1 MTNLIHWNPLREFSE
16 ISNCFADLMNRGS
29 CFNDEGDDANAARA
43 DWVPVADISE
53 DDSTYRIVAEVPGVA
68 REDISV
74 TVDNGI
80 LSLCGERK
88 DESGEQQGRVHRT
101 ERFYGSFKRN
111 FRVPED
117 ADGDA
122 VKAGFKNG
130 LLSVALPKV
139 EQPKPK
145 QIEVEVSQDL

>member
-29 CFNDEGDDANAARA
+29 CFNDEGDDANAVRA

-74 TVDNGI
+74 TVDQGV
-80 LSLCGERK
+80 LSLCGERRS
-88 DESGEQQGRVHRT
+88 ESGGDKGQVHRT
-101 ERFYGSFKRN
+101 ERSYGSFRRS
-111 FRVPED
+111 FRIPED
-117 ADGDA
+117 AEGDT
-122 VKAGFKNG
+122 VKAEFKNG
-130 LLSVALPKV
+130 LLSVTLAKV
-139 EQPKPK
+139 EQPKPR
-145 QIEVEVSQDL
+145 QVEVKVS

>member
-74 TVDNGI
+74 TVDQGV
-80 LSLCGERK
+80 LSLCGERRSEK
-88 DESGEQQGRVHRT
+88 SGGDKGQVHRT
-101 ERFYGSFKRN
+101 ERSYGSFRRS
-111 FRVPED
+111 FRIPED
-117 ADGDA
+117 AEGDT
-122 VKAGFKNG
+122 VKAEFKNG
-130 LLSVALPKV
+130 LLSVTLAKV
-139 EQPKPK
+139 EQPKPR
-145 QIEVEVSQDL
+145 QVEVKVS